1 MEPFVYL
8 ERYRVVICKK
18 CGFACVSNEVPTHL
32 RIRHRD
38 ITPTNRNKAAKNI
51 ERIPGIIKSQ
61 SELADFQFP
70 PLTASPIPFLSPPQP
85 DGLKCRKCPYIARQ
99 VQKIQAHCRDCQ
111 EWHNTQG
118 RGRPKQR
125 GIESPPDLPWR
136 EGVLCQRF
144 FPSRAAS
151 RLFEVGRKMAG
162 CKSTGK
168 PASLTSAGQST
179 HPASLTLE
187 TREHLQGVL
196 DRESKYMEAEN
207 QPRVYSKAL
216 GDDSFA
222 ATSLWLERTRWPIAY
237 KNVRRD
243 ILQAMTRLPAC
254 NRIDPSFNAD
264 FVLGQGPREGDADIV
279 SLKHDE
285 QKIACMLGAVDLTL
299 DRCELTVQHTSR
311 LLLCWLLSSKPGAY
325 QPKPFALMTEE
336 NTRKKYRSLW
346 KRFIA
351 FILRAYLISATI
363 REQELKVHLF
373 PELVRQLKCLWEHKA
388 WDFIDTTRR
397 KWRDTN
403 KISHKG
409 GALISLDPK
418 EEQPGSSICDEMSW
432 RDSHASTPDVDSE
445 SDAEDSEGEDED
457 FQEDESDNEASE
469 SIADPTM
476 EDAREETQHY
486 ADENFES
493 SAPDIA
499 PTLDEFLELLFQ
511 LSLTLSTENFID
523 GQPGSTLLIHFS
535 GILGFSADCRQFRL
549 ARQYCPHLSGLIY
562 VQRLIFLESALP
574 LSSYVTIGIEQRPR
588 IQQLE
593 RLNKVRERYMVAG
606 SPTPLAELHSLRNF
620 GHRVA
625 RTEPPTFFLHWSD
638 DGDRV
643 SWGDDSSLSMQDFRG
658 LADYF
663 ITRAEELCD
672 ELMYGFEPHFDL
684 SKIKDDMTNTQPGYS
699 FVMHPD
705 NGFENIYKDLLVR
718 ACTSRTGKLAI
729 QGQWNFKAI
738 TSYLRLMTR
747 LEEMLGG
754 GYLTA
759 CGQVPRLLELLSL
772 AVENSPCATR
782 GMFIWNGSVAYA
794 LQHHKAKRS
803 TNQEFYVVR
812 FLPIRLATV
821 TLKYLTCIRRVG
833 ALLRREQ
840 FGQSSLGRSS
850 LRGFLFFQSNGKAW
864 TSTRLTA
871 LLKAAS
877 KKVWDREVNSRV
889 YRQLAIGIT
898 EKHVREVYSPF
909 NRYDDRST
917 DADRNVVF
925 AWQSGHRPM
934 QRAVTYGLDGAYP
947 HQLQPSLLRAYEWA
961 STRWHEFLHQA
972 SKKGA
977 HVDEDPPASIK
988 RSMTAESYKA
998 ATFISQIDVQS
1009 INGTKKRRNYTS
1021 GEKLCQAGE
1030 SPPNHTPARHIY
1042 STVRLEGFACI
1053 LPEYHILVCLL
1064 CKAAVRPGGAIENH
1078 FRHVH
1083 HVKGETLKAIKQLHS
1098 GWTLGDPMNMA
1109 PLDDGSKVITEL
1121 AAQWGYSCKS
1131 CIYMT
1136 ISRKNALTHC
1146 AQHKPGISK
1155 TNAPAWKEVLLQT
1168 FMRGRY
1174 AQYWIVGDT

>member
-1 MEPFVYL
+1 ME
-8 ERYRVVICKK
+8 
-18 CGFACVSNEVPTHL
+18 N
-32 RIRHRD
+32 
-38 ITPTNRNKAAKNI
+38 
-51 ERIPGIIKSQ
+51 
-61 SELADFQFP
+61 
-70 PLTASPIPFLSPPQP
+70 
-85 DGLKCRKCPYIARQ
+85 
-99 VQKIQAHCRDCQ
+99 
-111 EWHNTQG
+111 
-118 RGRPKQR
+118 
-125 GIESPPDLPWR
+125 
-136 EGVLCQRF
+136 
-144 FPSRAAS
+144 
-151 RLFEVGRKMAG
+151 
-162 CKSTGK
+162 
-168 PASLTSAGQST
+168 
-179 HPASLTLE
+179 
-187 TREHLQGVL
+187 
-196 DRESKYMEAEN
+196 
-207 QPRVYSKAL
+207 
-216 GDDSFA
+216 
-222 ATSLWLERTRWPIAY
+222 
-237 KNVRRD
+237 
-243 ILQAMTRLPAC
+243 
-254 NRIDPSFNAD
+254 
-264 FVLGQGPREGDADIV
+264 
-279 SLKHDE
+279 
-285 QKIACMLGAVDLTL
+285 
-299 DRCELTVQHTSR
+299 
-311 LLLCWLLSSKPGAY
+311 
-325 QPKPFALMTEE
+325 
-336 NTRKKYRSLW
+336 
-346 KRFIA
+346 
-351 FILRAYLISATI
+351 
-363 REQELKVHLF
+363 
-373 PELVRQLKCLWEHKA
+373 
-388 WDFIDTTRR
+388 
-397 KWRDTN
+397 
-403 KISHKG
+403 
-409 GALISLDPK
+409 
-418 EEQPGSSICDEMSW
+418 
-432 RDSHASTPDVDSE
+432 
-445 SDAEDSEGEDED
+445 
-457 FQEDESDNEASE
+457 
-469 SIADPTM
+469 
-476 EDAREETQHY
+476 AREETQHY
-486 ADENFES
+486 ADENFE
-493 SAPDIA
+493 
-499 PTLDEFLELLFQ
+499 
-511 LSLTLSTENFID
+511 N

-718 ACTSRTGKLAI
+718 ACTSRTGKLAK

-759 CGQVPRLLELLSL
+759 CGQVPR
-772 AVENSPCATR
+772 PCATR

-850 LRGFLFFQSNGKAW
+850 LPGFLFFQSNGKAW

-877 KKVWDREVNSRV
+877 KKVWDQEVNSRV
-889 YRQLAIGIT
+889 YRQLTIGIT

-977 HVDEDPPASIK
+977 HVDEDPPTSIK
-988 RSMTAESYKA
+988 RSMRAESYKV

-1009 INGTKKRRNYTS
+1009 INGTKKRKNHTS
-1021 GEKLCQAGE
+1021 GEKLRQAGE

-1042 STVRLEGFACI
+1042 STVQH
-1053 LPEYHILVCLL
+1053 HILVCLL
-1064 CKAAVRPGGAIENH
+1064 CKAAVRPGRAIENH
-1078 FRHVH
+1078 FRH
-1083 HVKGETLKAIKQLHS
+1083 LHS

-1136 ISRKNALTHC
+1136 ISRKNVLKHC

-1155 TNAPAWKEVLLQT
+1155 ANAPAWKEVLLQT
-1168 FMRGRY
+1168 FMKGRY

>member
-1 MEPFVYL
+1 M
-8 ERYRVVICKK
+8 
-18 CGFACVSNEVPTHL
+18 SEVPFL
-32 RIRHRD
+32 
-38 ITPTNRNKAAKNI
+38 
-51 ERIPGIIKSQ
+51 IPPK
-61 SELADFQFP
+61 
-70 PLTASPIPFLSPPQP
+70 P
-85 DGLKCRKCPYIARQ
+85 DGLKCRKCPYIAKQ
-99 VQKIQAHCRDCQ
+99 EKKIHKHFRTCHGWQNPRS
-111 EWHNTQG
+111 
-118 RGRPKQR
+118 RGRPKKGDIDLAPER
-125 GIESPPDLPWR
+125 PWIEHVP
-136 EGVLCQRF
+136 CQRF
-144 FPSRAAS
+144 FLSRAAS
-151 RLFEVGRKMAG
+151 GWFEVGRKMAAYKG
-162 CKSTGK
+162 KSTEKAGDDQYTK
-168 PASLTSAGQST
+168 SAT
-179 HPASLTLE
+179 VAPE
-187 TREHLQGVL
+187 TRAHLQEVL
-196 DRESKYMEAEN
+196 EREQRYLDTEN

-222 ATSLWLERTRWPIAY
+222 ATSLWLE
-237 KNVRRD
+237 
-243 ILQAMTRLPAC
+243 
-254 NRIDPSFNAD
+254 
-264 FVLGQGPREGDADIV
+264 
-279 SLKHDE
+279 H
-285 QKIACMLGAVDLTL
+285 
-299 DRCELTVQHTSR
+299 
-311 LLLCWLLSSKPGAY
+311 
-325 QPKPFALMTEE
+325 
-336 NTRKKYRSLW
+336 
-346 KRFIA
+346 
-351 FILRAYLISATI
+351 
-363 REQELKVHLF
+363 
-373 PELVRQLKCLWEHKA
+373 RQL
-388 WDFIDTTRR
+388 
-397 KWRDTN
+397 
-403 KISHKG
+403 
-409 GALISLDPK
+409 
-418 EEQPGSSICDEMSW
+418 
-432 RDSHASTPDVDSE
+432 
-445 SDAEDSEGEDED
+445 
-457 FQEDESDNEASE
+457 
-469 SIADPTM
+469 
-476 EDAREETQHY
+476 
-486 ADENFES
+486 
-493 SAPDIA
+493 
-499 PTLDEFLELLFQ
+499 
-511 LSLTLSTENFID
+511 
-523 GQPGSTLLIHFS
+523 GSTLLIHFS

-574 LSSYVTIGIEQRPR
+574 LSCYVTIGIEQRPR

-625 RTEPPTFFLHWSD
+625 RTEPPTFFLHLSD

-643 SWGDDSSLSMQDFRG
+643 SWGDDFSLSMQDFRG

-684 SKIKDDMTNTQPGYS
+684 SKIKDDMTNTQQGYS

-705 NGFENIYKDLLVR
+705 NGFESLYKDLLVR
-718 ACTSRTGKLAI
+718 VCTSRTGKLAR

-803 TNQEFYVVR
+803 TNQEFYV
-812 FLPIRLATV
+812 
-821 TLKYLTCIRRVG
+821 
-833 ALLRREQ
+833 
-840 FGQSSLGRSS
+840 
-850 LRGFLFFQSNGKAW
+850 SNGKAW

-877 KKVWDREVNSRV
+877 KKVWDRGVNSRV

-977 HVDEDPPASIK
+977 YVDEDPPTSIQ
-988 RSMTAESYKA
+988 RSMRAESYKV

-1009 INGTKKRRNYTS
+1009 INGTKKRRIYTS

-1030 SPPNHTPARHIY
+1030 SHSNHTPARHIY

-1064 CKAAVRPGGAIENH
+1064 CKAAVRPGGAIESY

-1083 HVKGETLKAIKQLHS
+1083 HLKGEILKAIKQLHS
-1098 GWTLGDPMNMA
+1098 GWTLEDPMNMA
-1109 PLDDGSKVITEL
+1109 PLDDGSKVVTEL

-1155 TNAPAWKEVLLQT
+1155 ANAPAWKEVLLQT
-1168 FMRGRY
+1168 VMRGRY